1 VRYSF
6 DLLLALFRSRRY
18 QGGPDPEIKAF
29 LRSYRTYALQ
39 VVLLGRFSSP
49 KIYGAIRALNEGRI
63 AEASRVF
70 ELGDKEKKALASF
83 FEGKIEK
90 NDHAKLLLAAYV
102 WRTEEDDPDVVKQHL
117 VYEKSTLEHIL
128 PQEPAQGTNWLTDF
142 AKPFRDDFTYR
153 LGNMT
158 LLTQAKNSANRNFDF
173 SKKRAV
179 YAKSKLPLTVTLGEH
194 PKMTEQ
200 IIKDRQKKLVSALRD
215 IFLS

>member
-1 VRYSF
+1 M
-6 DLLLALFRSRRY
+6 ALFRSRRY
-18 QGGPDPEIKAF
+18 QGGSDPEIKAF
-29 LRSYRTYALQ
+29 LRVYRAYALH

-49 KIYGAIRALNEGRI
+49 KIYEAIRALNEGRT
-63 AEASRVF
+63 AEASRLF
-70 ELGDKEKKALASF
+70 ELGDKEKKALVSF

-117 VYEKSTLEHIL
+117 VYEKSTLKHIL
-128 PQEPAQGTNWLTDF
+128 PQEPAPGTSWLTDF
-142 AKPFRDDFTYR
+142 TKPFRDDFTYR

-158 LLTQAKNSANRNFDF
+158 LLTPGQEFGANRNFDF

-194 PKMTEQ
+194 AKMTEQ
-200 IIKDRQKKLVSALRD
+200 VIKDRQEKLVSALRE
-215 IFLS
+215 IFLP